1 MELKIAIHSSTS
13 SKDIESATN
22 LKKTID
28 HYKIKDTKVTQS
40 ESTLPADAAAGGL
53 FESILSIV
61 VGQNV
66 IGKLFDV
73 IKTWVETSA
82 NRQEKS
88 QSSIEIEYPTEDG
101 KSTKIAIKNV
111 RDADAVLGEIKAL
124 LTKTAV

>member
-1 MELKIAIHSSTS
+1 MELKIAIHSSAS

-82 NRQEKS
+82 NRLEKS

>member
-1 MELKIAIHSSTS
+1 MELKIAIHASTS

-82 NRQEKS
+82 NRLEKS

>member
-82 NRQEKS
+82 NRLEKS